1 MTRIPVARPLLGEE
15 EITEVGRVIRSGWV
29 TQGPEVAAFEEEF
42 AETLGTPHACA
53 VSSCTAALHVALLV
67 LGVGP
72 GDEVI
77 TVSHTFI
84 ATVNAIRHAG
94 ATPVLIDIDPLTYN
108 MDPELIEGAVTP
120 RTKAIMPVHQ
130 VGMPA
135 DLDAIYAVAREHG
148 LAVIE
153 DAACAIGSEY
163 RGSAIGGKAD
173 LACFSFHPRKVV
185 TTGDGGMIVTRRED
199 LDRKFRPLRQHGMSV
214 PDSVRHAASKVIF
227 EQYIGLGY
235 NYRMTDIQAAVGRVQ
250 LRRLPGMLERRRA
263 VAARYNAALKGHP
276 HLRPPFVPEY
286 ANPNFQ
292 SYPVRVAKSS
302 PIARDDLMQQLLNRG
317 IATRRG
323 VMSVHR
329 EPAYTSAYPPISL
342 PNSEAATDEVIMLP
356 LFAQMAEEEL
366 DRVVDA
372 VFSLC
377 AAR

>member
-1 MTRIPVARPLLGEE
+1 VARPVLGEE
-15 EITEVGRVIRSGWV
+15 EITEVARVIRSGWV

-42 AETLGTPHACA
+42 AKTLGTPHACA
-53 VSSCTAALHVALLV
+53 VSSCTTALHVALLA

-120 RTKAIMPVHQ
+120 RTKVIMPVHQ
-130 VGMPA
+130 LGMPA
-135 DLDAIYAVAREHG
+135 DLDAIYAAAREHG
-148 LAVIE
+148 LAVVE

-173 LACFSFHPRKVV
+173 LACFSFHPRKVL
-185 TTGDGGMIVTRRED
+185 TTGDGGIIVTRRED
-199 LDRKFRPLRQHGMSV
+199 LDRRFRPLRQHGMSMS
-214 PDSVRHAASKVIF
+214 DRARHAASKVIF
-227 EQYIGLGY
+227 EQYVGLGY

-250 LRRLPGMLERRRA
+250 LRRLPEMLERRRA
-263 VAARYNAALKGHP
+263 VAARYNAGLMGHP

-292 SYPVRVAKSS
+292 SYPIRVAKGS

-323 VMSVHR
+323 VMNVHR

-342 PNSEAATDEVIMLP
+342 PNSEAATDEVIILP
-356 LFAQMAEEEL
+356 LFAQMTEAEV

-372 VFSLC
+372 LLSLC
-377 AAR
+377 PA

>member
-1 MTRIPVARPLLGEE
+1 MTRIPVARPVLGEE
-15 EITEVGRVIRSGWV
+15 EITEIARVVRSGWV
-29 TQGPEVAAFEEEF
+29 TQGPEVAAFEDEF
-42 AETLGTPHACA
+42 AGTLGTPHACA
-53 VSSCTAALHVALLV
+53 VSSCTTALHMALLA

-120 RTKAIMPVHQ
+120 RTKVIMPVHQ

-163 RGSAIGGKAD
+163 RGTAIGGNAD

-199 LDRKFRPLRQHGMSV
+199 LDRKFRLLRQHGMSV
-214 PDSVRHAASKVIF
+214 SDSARHAASKVMF
-227 EQYIGLGY
+227 EQYVGLGY

-250 LRRLPGMLERRRA
+250 LRRLPEMLERRRA
-263 VAARYNAALKGHP
+263 VAARYDAALKEHP

-292 SYPVRVAKSS
+292 SYPIRVAKGS
-302 PIARDDLMQQLLNRG
+302 PIARDDLMQQLHDQG

-342 PNSEAATDEVIMLP
+342 PNSEAATDEVIILP
-356 LFAQMAEEEL
+356 LFAQMTEVEVGI
-366 DRVVDA
+366 VVDA
-372 VFSLC
+372 LLSLC
-377 AAR
+377 PA